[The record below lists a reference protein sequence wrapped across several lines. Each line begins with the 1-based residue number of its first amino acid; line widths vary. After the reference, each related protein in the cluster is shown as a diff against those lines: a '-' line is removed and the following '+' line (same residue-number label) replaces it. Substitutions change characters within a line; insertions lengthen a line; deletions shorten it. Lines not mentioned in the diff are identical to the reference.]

1 MTHRI
6 AQYLFI
12 IAVLLT
18 LNFFLPRMMP
28 GDPISLILGDPSA
41 DAPILLTEEMRQN
54 LLAYYGLDQPL
65 GRQYTSYLRNL
76 LRGEL
81 GWSISYN
88 APVGAVLLGRLKW
101 SLLLGGSAAAI
112 AIPLAIALGTLA
124 AWRQES
130 AADLGILG
138 TIFFLGSWPAYFLGM
153 LLIVGLSLRL
163 GLFPIGG
170 AESATAA
177 QAGGVE
183 RLLDIAHHWVLPC
196 LTLVLSNL
204 PGITLLVRNT
214 TRALV
219 EADFVRTA
227 KAKGVRPW
235 RILAHHVL
243 PNAML
248 PLITVIAMR
257 LGFLI
262 AGTVTVEVVFAY
274 PGMGTLITA
283 ACTSR
288 DYPLLQGIFLLMMAV
303 ILGFNLLADVLYAQL
318 DPRVR
323 RSL

>member
-1 MTHRI
+1 MTYRI

-41 DAPILLTEEMRQN
+41 DAPMLLTEEMRQN
-54 LLAYYGLDQPL
+54 LLAYYGLDQPI
-65 GRQYTSYLRNL
+65 GHQYASYLRSL
-76 LRGEL
+76 LHGDL

-88 APVGAVLLGRLKW
+88 APVVDILLGRLKW
-101 SLLLGGSAAAI
+101 SLLLGGSAAVI
-112 AIPLAIALGTLA
+112 TIPLGTALGTLA
-124 AWRQES
+124 AWRRENGL
-130 AADLGILG
+130 DLGILG
-138 TIFFLGSWPAYFLGM
+138 MVFFLGSWPAYFLGM
-153 LLIVGLSLRL
+153 LFIVGLSLKL

-170 AESATAA
+170 AESAAAA
-177 QAGGVE
+177 QAGGIE
-183 RLLDIAHHWVLPC
+183 RLLDIAHHWALPC

-214 TRALV
+214 TRSLV
-219 EADFVRTA
+219 DADFVRTA
-227 KAKGVRPW
+227 TAKGVRPW
-235 RILAHHVL
+235 RILTHHIL

-283 ACTSR
+283 ACSSR
-288 DYPLLQGIFLLMMAV
+288 DYPLLQGIFLLLMTL

-323 RSL
+323 RAL